1 MILIK
6 QNICVSL
13 LCFYAGVTQLDT
25 KGWQVANGFIP
36 SDARVFTVSGVL
48 LPAKSY
54 EFRVTAV
61 NSVGRGTPSPPTRAV
76 FLPEQR
82 KSLHF
87 SNSGYRL
94 YTIYDVL

>member
-1 MILIK
+1 
-6 QNICVSL
+6 
-13 LCFYAGVTQLDT
+13 
-25 KGWQVANGFIP
+25 VANSYIP

-54 EFRVTAV
+54 EFRVTAA
-61 NSVGRGTPSPPTRAV
+61 NSVGRGTSSPPTRAV

-87 SNSGYRL
+87 SNFAHHL
-94 YTIYDVL
+94 CTIYECSVIVVY